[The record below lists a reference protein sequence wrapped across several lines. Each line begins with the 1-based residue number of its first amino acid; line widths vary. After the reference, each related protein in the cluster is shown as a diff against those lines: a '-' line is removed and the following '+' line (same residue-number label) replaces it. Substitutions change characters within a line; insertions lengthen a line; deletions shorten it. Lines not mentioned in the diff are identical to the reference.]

1 MKFSSIK
8 KVTAIALS
16 VLTITSAMALT
27 PLTASAVESKITYT
41 FTGDEKSKAGY
52 AEGKIKLQDFA
63 DGTYYLYW
71 ADDSKAL
78 DGFYEI
84 AEVKVKNGS
93 GSFEFGDHSA
103 IPADAKKLIAT
114 TSKKNPT
121 VSNAVAVYD
130 IPKSKLQPYS
140 STEANYSFMD
150 YSDIHIDDASSQ
162 YYKYAELHF
171 KKALKTAT
179 NRNVDFI
186 VTAGDNI
193 TNAEGSAKEFDKYQ
207 EILATSDY
215 SNPIYEAGGN
225 HELRTGERKANLSTF
240 ITATGLDGNR
250 DTIAEN
256 KPYYSFEEP
265 NSGDLFIMMSLEY
278 KYDPQTGDEFSE
290 EQLSWLKN
298 LLEENYNKNKNI
310 YIVQHALIE
319 GYGAGDD
326 VDNYYT
332 VPLSTE
338 YETTNQFRDIINT
351 YPDLIWISGHTHIA
365 LKYGY
370 NYSNMND
377 TACNMI
383 HDSSVCCPT
392 LLNYNSHNLS
402 YTAHDDENYK
412 DLTEGYYV
420 QVFDDRTIFYG
431 ENLYYDKIYPSA
443 CYVIEGCRTSYENNS
458 TEESSTIQEGVLPK
472 TEDLRA
478 YGTQLLDLPKSFS
491 FTEINSTDLNS
502 LIEKSKDTLETFY
515 PFSSYN
521 AYQALKSAVKN
532 ADKSSTTTAYKE
544 LATAYANFLPYTYSG
559 EISLYFVNTKGWDNV
574 YAHLWSAKNDTTVQM
589 EQVGTNDEGYSVY
602 KVNYN
607 YNMYK
612 QVVFGD
618 GGDTELT
625 EEQTLSGID
634 KQMFTANIHDPKAP
648 YFCLNSVYGQS
659 DDE

>member
-1 MKFSSIK
+1 
-8 KVTAIALS
+8 
-16 VLTITSAMALT
+16 
-27 PLTASAVESKITYT
+27 
-41 FTGDEKSKAGY
+41 
-52 AEGKIKLQDFA
+52 
-63 DGTYYLYW
+63 
-71 ADDSKAL
+71 
-78 DGFYEI
+78 
-84 AEVKVKNGS
+84 
-93 GSFEFGDHSA
+93 
-103 IPADAKKLIAT
+103 
-114 TSKKNPT
+114 
-121 VSNAVAVYD
+121 
-130 IPKSKLQPYS
+130 
-140 STEANYSFMD
+140 
-150 YSDIHIDDASSQ
+150 
-162 YYKYAELHF
+162 
-171 KKALKTAT
+171 
-179 NRNVDFI
+179 
-186 VTAGDNI
+186 
-193 TNAEGSAKEFDKYQ
+193 
-207 EILATSDY
+207 
-215 SNPIYEAGGN
+215 
-225 HELRTGERKANLSTF
+225 
-240 ITATGLDGNR
+240 
-250 DTIAEN
+250 
-256 KPYYSFEEP
+256 
-265 NSGDLFIMMSLEY
+265 
-278 KYDPQTGDEFSE
+278 
-290 EQLSWLKN
+290 
-298 LLEENYNKNKNI
+298 
-310 YIVQHALIE
+310 
-319 GYGAGDD
+319 
-326 VDNYYT
+326 
-332 VPLSTE
+332 
-338 YETTNQFRDIINT
+338 
-351 YPDLIWISGHTHIA
+351 
-365 LKYGY
+365 
-370 NYSNMND
+370 MND